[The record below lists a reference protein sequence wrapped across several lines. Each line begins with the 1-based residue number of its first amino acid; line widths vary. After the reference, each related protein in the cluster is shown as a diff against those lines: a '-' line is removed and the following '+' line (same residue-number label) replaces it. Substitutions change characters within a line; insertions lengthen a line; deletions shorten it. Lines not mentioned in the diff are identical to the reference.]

1 MARRRQ
7 RAVRRSSRN
16 GKNLIWITTLIESS
30 FLEATPL
37 DLADL
42 VIPGDWSGAG
52 GFDRATLMGVRG
64 WLCMAQLAA
73 ATAADASGVWVAV
86 YVTGTDIAANSFN
99 PGAAVDY
106 NDNDTLYTT
115 GMALTAAAGTGLCQ
129 PPEQIN
135 IKVRRKLSTAQD
147 LRIAAIAS
155 SDTGTPRVNIIG
167 CIRSLIMTD

>member
-1 MARRRQ
+1 MRRRN
-7 RAVRRSSRN
+7 RAVRRSTRN
-16 GKNLIWITTLIESS
+16 GKNLIWVTTLIESS

-42 VIPGDWSGAG
+42 VIPSDWAGAA

-64 WLCMAQLAA
+64 WLNIAQVAA
-73 ATAADASGVWVAV
+73 ATAADASGVWVAI
-86 YVTGTDIAANSFN
+86 YVTGTDIPANSFN

-115 GMALTAAAGTGLCQ
+115 GAALTTTTGTGVPQ
-129 PPEQIN
+129 PAEQIW
-135 IKVRRKLSTAQD
+135 IKARRRLTTAQD

-155 SDTGTPRVNIIG
+155 SDTATPRVNVIG

>member
-1 MARRRQ
+1 MRRRN
-7 RAVRRSSRN
+7 RSVRRSSRN
-16 GKNLIWITTLIESS
+16 GKNLIWVTTLIESS

-42 VIPGDWSGAG
+42 VIPSDWAGAS

-64 WLCMAQLAA
+64 WLSIAQLAA
-73 ATAADASGVWVAV
+73 ATAADASGCWVAI

-115 GMALTAAAGTGLCQ
+115 GVALTTATGTGLAY
-129 PPEQIN
+129 PTEQIN
-135 IKVRRKLSTAQD
+135 IKARRKLTTALD
-147 LRIAAIAS
+147 LRMAAIAS
-155 SDTGTPRVNIIG
+155 SDTATPRVNVVG